1 MMRFIHADMPSLDL
15 ARLMEDVEPFE
26 CALMEEFYNNYAGL
40 KDEMRTADIYGRYG
54 HLFSEEA
61 IAVVAASMEQAGEN
75 EDIRWLRF
83 LRTFST
89 MGHVENAVKAFT
101 DRVNTYETQAV
112 VKLDGD
118 EIPYRF
124 VPVKL
129 RNEPDAKKR
138 RALFDAKIVVTEK
151 INEILVE
158 RMATVHDLSVV
169 LGFKNYKDLC
179 SSLKGIDYRA
189 LEDQMDS
196 LVRRTEALYM
206 STMDGLLTERAGL
219 SLAEAWSFDI
229 PYAFRG
235 QEFDELF
242 TKELLVEKFYATLR
256 GMGIDPERYPN
267 IHVDLEDRPKKT
279 PRAFC
284 APVKVP
290 DDVRLVIR
298 PTGGWRDYDAFFHE
312 GGHAWHFGSARPDL
326 SPEYRYLGDNSVTE
340 AFAFLFNYLPSNPL
354 WLKEMLGMKDPE
366 GYVRFTLVNKLMFLR
381 RYASKLTYEL
391 KLHSGRV
398 TAEFQDIYRN
408 CLQKALKFRH
418 TEKHYLEDVDDA
430 FYCAEYLRAWILE
443 GQIRA
448 ALEEQF
454 GEDWFK
460 KEKAGTFL
468 KELWSY
474 GQKFTA
480 DELVKTIGYVDLD
493 PEHIVMEIERGLAD

>member
-1 MMRFIHADMPSLDL
+1 M
-15 ARLMEDVEPFE
+15 EPFQSE
-26 CALMEEFYNNYAGL
+26 LMEEFYSNFAGL
-40 KDEMRTADIYGRYG
+40 KDEMSTIGIYERHG
-54 HLFSEEA
+54 HLFSEDA
-61 IAVVAASMEQAGEN
+61 IAAVAQSIETAGEN
-75 EDIRWLRF
+75 EDFRWLKY

-89 MGHVENAVKAFT
+89 MGYVDNAIKTFT
-101 DRVNTYETQAV
+101 DKANTFEAQAEV
-112 VKLDGD
+112 DADG
-118 EIPYRF
+118 EKIPYRF
-124 VPVKL
+124 VPVRL
-129 RNEPDAKKR
+129 RNEPDSKKR
-138 RALFDAKIVVTEK
+138 RKLFDAKLAVTEDLNK
-151 INEILVE
+151 ILLE

-169 LGFKNYKDLC
+169 LGFKNYRDLC

-189 LEDQMDS
+189 LEDQMDA
-196 LVRRTEALYM
+196 LTKRTESLYATFM
-206 STMDGLLTERAGL
+206 NELLEKRAGL
-219 SLAEAWSFDI
+219 SLTDAWSFDI

-235 QEFDELF
+235 KEFDKHF
-242 TKELLVEKFYATLR
+242 TKEDLVPKFFATLN
-256 GMGIDPERYPN
+256 GMGIDPKSYGN
-267 IHVDLEDRPKKT
+267 IHVDLEDRPKKS

-312 GGHAWHFGSARPDL
+312 GGHAWHFGSAKPGL
-326 SPEYRYLGDNSVTE
+326 APEYRYLGDNSVTE

-354 WLKEMLGMKDPE
+354 WLKKVLGMEDPE
-366 GYVRFTLVNKLMFLR
+366 EYVRFTLVNKLMFLR
-381 RYASKLTYEL
+381 RYASKLMYEL
-391 KLHSGRV
+391 KLHSAKVSR
-398 TAEFQDIYRN
+398 EFEGVYRT
-408 CLQKALKFRH
+408 CLQKTLKFRH

-454 GEDWFK
+454 GEDWFM
-460 KEKAGTFL
+460 KEKAGAFL

-493 PEHIVMEIERGLAD
+493 PEPMVLEIERGLAD